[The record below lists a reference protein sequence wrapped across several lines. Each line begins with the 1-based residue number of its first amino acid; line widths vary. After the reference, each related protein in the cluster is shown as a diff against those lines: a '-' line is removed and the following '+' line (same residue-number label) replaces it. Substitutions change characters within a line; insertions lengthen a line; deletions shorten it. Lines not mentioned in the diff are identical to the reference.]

1 MSIAS
6 SKKSAFSGHLLGTIP
21 QCPVIDPK
29 RGIRQMQAVET
40 YFAHP
45 TAVIDQPCEI
55 GSGTRIWHFS
65 HVMQNCR
72 VGARCNIGQNV
83 VISPH
88 CEVGDNVKIQNN
100 VSVYT
105 GVVIEDDVFL
115 GPSMVFTNV
124 MNPRAFIE
132 RKSEYRT
139 TRVRRGASVGANATI
154 VCGVTLGEY
163 CLIGA
168 GAVVTRDVAPYATVY
183 GNPARFR
190 GWVCRCGVQLPRLSA
205 QAPQLDEMTCVS
217 CARRYHVRGSALVP
231 LEK

>member
-1 MSIAS
+1 ME
-6 SKKSAFSGHLLGTIP
+6 P
-21 QCPVIDPK
+21 P
-29 RGIRQMQAVET
+29 ET

-45 TAVIDQPCEI
+45 TAIIDQPCEI
-55 GSGTRIWHFS
+55 GPRTRIWHFS
-65 HVMQNCR
+65 HVMRSCR
-72 VGARCNIGQNV
+72 IGVGCNIGQNV
-83 VISPH
+83 VISPQ

-105 GVVIEDDVFL
+105 GVIIEDDVFL

-132 RKSEYRT
+132 RKAEYRA
-139 TRVRRGASVGANATI
+139 TRVGRGASIGANATI
-154 VCGVTLGEY
+154 VCGVSLGEY

-168 GAVVTRDVAPYATVY
+168 GAVVTRDVAPYSTVY

-190 GWVCRCGVQLPRLSA
+190 GWVCWCGVQLTRRS
-205 QAPQLDEMTCVS
+205 LDRAEGDEVTCGS
-217 CARRYHVRGSALVP
+217 CARRYHISGSKLVP